1 MVQWANFPWERPLFA
16 NADEAIL
23 RQAVA
28 TVENA
33 TANEAGGF
41 SRFPGLKPFAS
52 FSGQRVYARA
62 WRDDVYCVTDE
73 GRTFRVDRQGNAEDV
88 TGVPISGGR
97 RVIMDATDDRLVMAA
112 GGPLVQLYGAQ
123 TALLSPN
130 APPSTHV
137 VYVDGYLLAIEP
149 NSQRFRHCAPG
160 EYDNWQAI
168 DTFSANAK
176 PDNIHAAVV
185 TPYREL
191 LIGGSEHIEQFER
204 LPNGSQPFAR
214 RWSTGEG
221 VAYPYT
227 LVADKTGT
235 YGVNSDAQFVRFAG
249 QVSQNQSE
257 AVGLPLSR
265 VDDWTDAWAQSL
277 RVAGGSYVLLQAP
290 QASTPYGTKG
300 LTLLLDLG
308 NRRWSFLYDFDRAT
322 GRPTRY
328 PAWSFVRAW
337 NRLFAGVPGG
347 LAEVDPET
355 FDLLGRP
362 MPFVIRSGH
371 IDKFGPS
378 RIDDVRIRVKRGV
391 GATAA
396 QEPLI
401 GLRVNRDLE
410 GFDQWT
416 WESLGRAGHAETVI
430 HFGNQGC
437 ADTWQFE
444 ISVTDPVAVE
454 FVSMDIWVERLGW

>member
-1 MVQWANFPWERPLFA
+1 MVQWANFPWERPHYA

-41 SRFPGLKPFAS
+41 SRFPGLKTFAS
-52 FSGQRVYARA
+52 FPGQRVYARA
-62 WRDDVYCVTDE
+62 WREDVYCATDE
-73 GRTFRVDRQGNAEDV
+73 GRTYRVDRQGNVEDV

-112 GGPLVQLYGAQ
+112 GGPLVQLYGRR
-123 TALLSPN
+123 TALLSAG
-130 APPSTHV
+130 APPSTHIF
-137 VYVDGYLLAIEP
+137 YVDGYLGAIEA
-149 NSQRFRHCAPG
+149 NSQRWRHCQPG

-176 PDNIHAAVV
+176 PDNIHAAIV

-191 LIGGSEHIEQFER
+191 LIGGPEHIEQFER

-235 YGVNSDAQFVRFAG
+235 YGVNPDAQFVRFAG
-249 QVSQNQSE
+249 QVSQNESE

-265 VDDWTDAWAQSL
+265 VDDWTDAWAQAL

-290 QASTPYGTKG
+290 EATSAYGSKG
-300 LTLLLDLG
+300 ITLLLDLS
-308 NRRWSFLYDFDRAT
+308 NRRWAFLYGFDRAT
-322 GRPTRY
+322 GLPTRY

-337 NRLFAGVPGG
+337 NKLYAGVPGG
-347 LAEVDPET
+347 LAEVAPET
-355 FDLLGRP
+355 YDLLGQP
-362 MPFVIRSGH
+362 MPFIIRSGH

-391 GATAA
+391 GTLSG
-396 QEPLI
+396 QEPKI
-401 GLRVNRDLE
+401 GLRVNRDQE

-416 WESLGRAGHAETVI
+416 WESLGKAGHSETVI

-437 ADTWQFE
+437 ANTWQFE